1 MLALTFYTSSA
12 RTSRNPAARGP
23 YIKSLACP
31 GNPKFQIPKKW
42 VPYGQVLD
50 ASYILKEIVQCVNV
64 LKIPK
69 ISILV
74 SGI

>member
-12 RTSRNPAARGP
+12 RANPNPAARKP

-31 GNPKFQIPKKW
+31 GNSKSQFPNKW
-42 VPYGQVLD
+42 VSCGQVLD
-50 ASYILKEIVQCVNV
+50 ALYILKEIVQCVNG

-69 ISILV
+69 IHHLLF
-74 SGI
+74 